1 MIIWTIGK
9 EQSCFLK
16 KIGQVHKKNFDC
28 NCPNWYLLNSNYPN
42 YLFNFLFFSIRL
54 AAATH
59 AGEDLLPKGFNYDK
73 INEIINTSITMPI
86 EKNRFYQDLSK

>member
-1 MIIWTIGK
+1 ML
-9 EQSCFLK
+9 LK
-16 KIGQVHKKNFDC
+16 KIGQVHKKIRLQLL
-28 NCPNWYLLNSNYPN
+28 LLNSNYPN

-86 EKNRFYQDLSK
+86 EKNRFYLDLSK

>member
-1 MIIWTIGK
+1 ML
-9 EQSCFLK
+9 LK
-16 KIGQVHKKNFDC
+16 KIGQVHKKIRLQLL
-28 NCPNWYLLNSNYPN
+28 LLNSNYPY

-86 EKNRFYQDLSK
+86 EKNRFYLDLSK

>member
-1 MIIWTIGK
+1 ML
-9 EQSCFLK
+9 LK
-16 KIGQVHKKNFDC
+16 KIGQVHKKIRLQLL
-28 NCPNWYLLNSNYPN
+28 LLNSN

-86 EKNRFYQDLSK
+86 EKNRFYLDLSK

>member
-1 MIIWTIGK
+1 ML
-9 EQSCFLK
+9 LK
-16 KIGQVHKKNFDC
+16 KIGQVHTKKIRLQLL
-28 NCPNWYLLNSNYPN
+28 LLNSNYPN
-42 YLFNFLFFSIRL
+42 YLSNFLFFSIRL

-86 EKNRFYQDLSK
+86 EKNRFYLDLSK